1 MLPRVIRK
9 NRISIVIDDDLKA
22 ALEYYATD
30 NQRTMS
36 DFIRIVLQ
44 EYCDA
49 LAEQQV
55 EETQQE

>member
-49 LAEQQV
+49 LA
-55 EETQQE
+55 